1 MKKLLLFLLVSGLA
15 LISTPAWATSI
26 LVFDW
31 DTPQSADT
39 GAYWTGSDYNDGY
52 ANNLINSNP
61 TTEGGWL
68 NGLLGQ
74 DHPPV
79 TFYSKLEGSFGKS
92 ITLDTSAYLDWE
104 YAIVKYGDNWVAYYN
119 TGDNILVHPDLGYG
133 VSHISFFNATPVP
146 EPATMILLGVGL
158 VGVASFG
165 RKRFFTGS

>member
-26 LVFDW
+26 LVVDV
-31 DTPQSADT
+31 DPADV
-39 GAYWTGSDYNDGY
+39 GVYWTGSDGNN

-61 TTEGGWL
+61 TTEGCWL

-146 EPATMILLGVGL
+146 EAATMILLGVGL